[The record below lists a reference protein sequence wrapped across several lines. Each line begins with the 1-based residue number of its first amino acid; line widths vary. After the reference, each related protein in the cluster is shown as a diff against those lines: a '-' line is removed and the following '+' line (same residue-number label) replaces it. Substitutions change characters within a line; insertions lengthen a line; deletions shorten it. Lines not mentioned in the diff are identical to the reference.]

1 MIHFL
6 GGPTNH
12 PNIYVHMKM
21 QYFRCGSA
29 EIALEYM
36 NNALKLEQVSLKH
49 FDNKLDS
56 FFKKFAH
63 IG

>member
-1 MIHFL
+1 
-6 GGPTNH
+6 
-12 PNIYVHMKM
+12 MKM

-56 FFKKFAH
+56 ILKNFAH
-63 IG
+63 TG